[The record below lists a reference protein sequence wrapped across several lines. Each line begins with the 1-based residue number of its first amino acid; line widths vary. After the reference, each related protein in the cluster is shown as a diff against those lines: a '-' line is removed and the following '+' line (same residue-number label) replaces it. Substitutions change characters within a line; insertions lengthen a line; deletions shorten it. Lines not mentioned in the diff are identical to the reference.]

1 MEILIQAFGFGGIL
15 AAVIAFQCK
24 KHKTILFWR
33 TTNEFLFAVQY
44 LLLGAY
50 TGMAMNLVGC
60 VRNIIFAHNVER
72 KKNNLP
78 FIIFFCL
85 LFIGS
90 GIYTWQGYAS
100 IFIIVAKL
108 ITTLAYGNKNTTI
121 VRCCVLVTSSSWL
134 VYNLFAGS
142 DAGVICEILT
152 LSSLVLGIIRL
163 DILPRI
169 QKKNK

>member
-1 MEILIQAFGFGGIL
+1 MEILTQAFGIGGIL

-33 TTNEFLFAVQY
+33 TMNELLFAMQY
-44 LLLGAY
+44 LLLTAY

-60 VRNIIFAHNVER
+60 VRNIIFAHNVE
-72 KKNNLP
+72 KKKSNLP
-78 FIIFFCL
+78 FMIFFCL

-134 VYNLFAGS
+134 VYNIFAGS
-142 DAGVICEILT
+142 QAGVLCEIFTLT
-152 LSSLVLGIIRL
+152 SLVFGIIRL

-169 QKKNK
+169 QKKKN

>member
-33 TTNEFLFAVQY
+33 TMNEFLFAVQY

-60 VRNIIFAHNVER
+60 VRNIIFSHNVQ
-72 KKNNLP
+72 KQKNNLP
-78 FIIFFCL
+78 FVLLFCL

-108 ITTLAYGNKNTTI
+108 ITTIAYGNRNTTI
-121 VRCCVLVTSSSWL
+121 MRCCVLVTSSSWL
-134 VYNLFAGS
+134 VYNIFAGS
-142 DAGVICEILT
+142 QAGVLCEIFTLT
-152 LSSLVLGIIRL
+152 SLVFGIIRL

-169 QKKNK
+169 KKNKN